1 MEEVKQEQKIPK
13 LLLLGPGGSGKSTIF
28 KQMQIIY
35 DDGFSNMQKT
45 TFITVVRRNIVESM
59 QTLIEGAEEFKYNLT
74 LENQETATH
83 IAELDPLGV
92 EFWSDD
98 IVDRLKK
105 LWLDEG
111 IQKTL
116 KYRARLNLLDSTNYL
131 FANIDRIGQ
140 SKYVPSEEDILRA
153 RLRTC
158 GIVEKKVNLHGVD
171 FKFLDVG
178 GQRNE
183 RRKWLHCFNQVTA
196 VIFVAAINEYDQTL
210 YEDDE
215 TNRFQ
220 EALDVF
226 EKICNNKI
234 FENTPMLLFLNK
246 TDLLQE
252 KLKSE
257 NNGFQKSFPDFNGD
271 DTKFEECAQYLEDL
285 FLSKKKNP
293 TPDKKVFTYRTCAT
307 DTQNVEKVFV
317 TCKTIILNASLQSIG
332 MNAL

>member
-158 GIVEKKVNLHGVD
+158 GIVEKK
-171 FKFLDVG
+171 
-178 GQRNE
+178 
-183 RRKWLHCFNQVTA
+183 
-196 VIFVAAINEYDQTL
+196 
-210 YEDDE
+210 
-215 TNRFQ
+215 
-220 EALDVF
+220 
-226 EKICNNKI
+226 
-234 FENTPMLLFLNK
+234 
-246 TDLLQE
+246 
-252 KLKSE
+252 S
-257 NNGFQKSFPDFNGD
+257 
-271 DTKFEECAQYLEDL
+271 
-285 FLSKKKNP
+285 
-293 TPDKKVFTYRTCAT
+293 
-307 DTQNVEKVFV
+307 
-317 TCKTIILNASLQSIG
+317 
-332 MNAL
+332 